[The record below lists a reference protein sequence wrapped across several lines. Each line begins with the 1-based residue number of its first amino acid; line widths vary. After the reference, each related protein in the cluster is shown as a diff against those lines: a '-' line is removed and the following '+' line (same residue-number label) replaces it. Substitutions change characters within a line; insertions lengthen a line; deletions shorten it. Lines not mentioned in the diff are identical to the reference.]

1 MVIMISPNNY
11 AVDETLDVSKDNMY
25 VDDDTFQLLV
35 SDKTVRDAL
44 LQEFNSKLLFIG
56 RVGMDISNNQ
66 AFAKKDLHVTD
77 KDLLLHINGEKEFGY
92 YARL

>member
-1 MVIMISPNNY
+1 MVIMISPNNF
-11 AVDETLDVSKDNMY
+11 AVDETLEVSKDNMY

-35 SDKTVRDAL
+35 RDKTIRDTFL
-44 LQEFNSKLLFIG
+44 REFDSKLLVIG

-66 AFAKKDLHVTD
+66 AFAKKDLNVTD
-77 KDLLLHINGEKEFGY
+77 KDLLLHIKGEKEFGY